1 MCWILQIIFGVVEQ
15 KLKAFPI
22 IFVDEWNNC
31 TSQHVEICRIYGKK
45 GKMVSWNILVCAL
58 IAFSKFSPRHYD
70 MLSTPLEW

>member
-1 MCWILQIIFGVVEQ
+1 MFGVVEQ
-15 KLKAFPI
+15 KPKAFSI

-31 TSQHVEICRIYGKK
+31 TSQDVEICRIYGKKRSKEKK

-58 IAFSKFSPRHYD
+58 IAFSKFCPRHYN